1 MISVSGFLSSG
12 TFGADNDDDDES
24 ADMSRDFLAAGL
36 SVSTQELLGTI
47 ASTFEWGS
55 SGAEKIQVQN

>member
-12 TFGADNDDDDES
+12 TLGADNDDDES

>member
-12 TFGADNDDDDES
+12 TFGADNDDDES